1 MVHEEDEDGNETTHT
16 DSPARIYLQIL
27 YSEMRE
33 KRFSCI
39 LRDQT
44 VRQTQN
50 QMRETQ
56 RKNMKMR
63 KKIKIWFYFPFFWQ
77 TSHYIVA
84 GKEKKMFF
92 FRKIKKI
99 NENERITWNQL
110 RSIRMVFCIY
120 NDLLYDTIQ
129 LHRIQC
135 VDWTKWRRRKRFY
148 VTGNGLLRVMR
159 MGMG

>member
-1 MVHEEDEDGNETTHT
+1 
-16 DSPARIYLQIL
+16 
-27 YSEMRE
+27 
-33 KRFSCI
+33 
-39 LRDQT
+39 
-44 VRQTQN
+44 
-50 QMRETQ
+50 MRETQ

-120 NDLLYDTIQ
+120 NDLLYDTASSNSVRWLNEVKKAKEI
-129 LHRIQC
+129 LC
-135 VDWTKWRRRKRFY
+135 NRKRIIKGDEN
-148 VTGNGLLRVMR
+148 GNGVGWVAPHNFTLDELKSRCR
-159 MGMG
+159 DGD